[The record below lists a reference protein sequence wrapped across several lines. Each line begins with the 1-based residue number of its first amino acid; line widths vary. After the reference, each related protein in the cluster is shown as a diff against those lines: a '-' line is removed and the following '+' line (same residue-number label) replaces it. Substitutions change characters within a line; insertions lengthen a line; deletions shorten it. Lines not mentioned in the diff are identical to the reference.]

1 MVSVEK
7 LNKVSVASR
16 TSRGLKSLGR
26 IIPASSERN
35 MPLLDAEP
43 LLALLALEQNETK
56 GLNINF

>member
-7 LNKVSVASR
+7 LNSVSVASR

-43 LLALLALEQNETK
+43 LLALVALEQNETT